1 MGANFL
7 PIFLS
12 SFLPIF
18 KCLKAVL
25 ASVLFLKFQDIRFGS
40 TRLPFLKIPYVIFF
54 TSLVF
59 VELYVFSLAVTAH
72 LNHQHPRVQDLCATK
87 ETEHE
92 SYLLPPISARIT
104 YLHRV
109 RADASLLPPNI
120 EHVTE

>member
-1 MGANFL
+1 ML
-7 PIFLS
+7 VVSPS
-12 SFLPIF
+12 
-18 KCLKAVL
+18 
-25 ASVLFLKFQDIRFGS
+25 
-40 TRLPFLKIPYVIFF
+40 FF

-72 LNHQHPRVQDLCATK
+72 LDHKHPRIQYLGAAE

-92 SYLLPPISARIT
+92 RYLLPPISARIP
-104 YLHRV
+104 YLNSV